1 MFELH
6 SRLQADTR
14 LLGDLPLCRVLLARD
29 SQYPWLI
36 LVPRVANLREIHHLA
51 PAQQQQLMEESCAV
65 ATLMEQ
71 ALRPDKIN
79 VAALGNLVP
88 QLHLHHVARFSTDKA
103 WPGPIWGLIPPCP
116 MRKPHC
122 WQRRP
127 AGASSWPIWPDSAR
141 LALTI
146 ESTERRLA
154 ISKPK
159 PRYLLELWYR

>member
-14 LLGDLPLCRVLLARD
+14 LLGDLPLCRVLLAKD

-103 WPGPIWGLIPPCP
+103 WPGPIWGAHPSVPYEEAPLLAEAASW
-116 MRKPHC
+116 RLKLANL
-122 WQRRP
+122 
-127 AGASSWPIWPDSAR
+127 AGFSPLGTDN
-141 LALTI
+141 
-146 ESTERRLA
+146 
-154 ISKPK
+154 
-159 PRYLLELWYR
+159 

>member
-14 LLGDLPLCRVLLARD
+14 LLGDLPLCRVLLAKD

-51 PAQQQQLMEESCAV
+51 PAQQQQLMLESCAV
-65 ATLMEQ
+65 ARLMEQ

-103 WPGPIWGLIPPCP
+103 WPGPIWGAHPSLPY
-116 MRKPHC
+116 
-122 WQRRP
+122 
-127 AGASSWPIWPDSAR
+127 D
-141 LALTI
+141 
-146 ESTERRLA
+146 ESTLQREAAGWRLKLA
-154 ISKPK
+154 NLAGFTP
-159 PRYLLELWYR
+159 LETDS

>member
-14 LLGDLPLCRVLLARD
+14 LLGDLPLCRVLLAKD

-103 WPGPIWGLIPPCP
+103 WPGPIWGAHPSVPYEEAALLAEAA
-116 MRKPHC
+116 C
-122 WQRRP
+122 WRLKLANL
-127 AGASSWPIWPDSAR
+127 AGFSPLGTDN
-141 LALTI
+141 
-146 ESTERRLA
+146 
-154 ISKPK
+154 
-159 PRYLLELWYR
+159 